1 MKKIILWALM
11 LCVSACWI
19 LALPAG
25 AAASEVQA
33 APAVEATE
41 EAATTPTAGTI
52 EEATTATT
60 EEATVAP
67 TAEATEG
74 TTAAPTAEATE
85 ESTVTPT
92 AEASEEATAAPTAET
107 TEEAAAAPT
116 EEATEEST
124 AEPTEEATAEPTAEP
139 TEEPA
144 EETAEEETQAHYVLP
159 IDFSPGM
166 PLNDKYFV
174 SELEYEDPT
183 IKVLITRR
191 SVENRYDYWIADIQ
205 IMDASQLRTAS
216 ADGFDSDALAP
227 PTKMAQRMN
236 AVLAIDGD
244 YFSYKGHDFVIRQG
258 IVYLNHLNANR
269 DILVIDE
276 DGDFHGFLA
285 PDRGEIGSTINGK
298 KIINAF
304 SFGPLLVNNGEIR
317 LGGYSIAMADDK
329 PSQRMAI
336 AQVGHLQ
343 YRVICVGPYNG
354 DSSKVKGLTLNEFR
368 ELVASMPDVQV
379 AYNLDGGD
387 STFLIMNGKKINY
400 VENVNAR
407 DGIRNDGIADII
419 YFASAW
425 PEQP

>member
-11 LCVSACWI
+11 LCLSACWI

-25 AAASEVQA
+25 AAASEATAEPA
-33 APAVEATE
+33 AEATVE
-41 EAATTPTAGTI
+41 PTA
-52 EEATTATT
+52 ETT
-60 EEATVAP
+60 ATVAP
-67 TAEATEG
+67 TAEATATV
-74 TTAAPTAEATE
+74 TTTAEATAE
-85 ESTVTPT
+85 PTAGATSETTPAPAAETTAEVTAEPT
-92 AEASEEATAAPTAET
+92 AEASPEVTAEPAEEATAEP
-107 TEEAAAAPT
+107 
-116 EEATEEST
+116 T

-139 TEEPA
+139 A
-144 EETAEEETQAHYVLP
+144 EEATAEPTAEPREEEETQAHYVLP

-166 PLNDKYFV
+166 PLNEKYFT

-183 IKVLITRR
+183 IKVVITRR
-191 SVENRYDYWIADIQ
+191 SVENRYDYWIAEIQ

-285 PDRGEIGSTINGK
+285 PDRGEIGSTVNGK

-336 AQVGHLQ
+336 AQVGPLH

-354 DSSKVKGLTLNEFR
+354 DSNRVKGLTLNEFR
-368 ELVASMPDVQV
+368 ELVAGMPDIQV